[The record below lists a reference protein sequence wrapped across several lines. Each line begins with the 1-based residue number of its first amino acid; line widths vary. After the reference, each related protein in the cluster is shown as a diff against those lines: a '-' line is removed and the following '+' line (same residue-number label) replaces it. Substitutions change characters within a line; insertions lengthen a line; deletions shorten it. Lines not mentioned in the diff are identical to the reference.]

1 MDADKNLGQAIT
13 TTEFAT
19 KQTIEEHLS
28 DGNVYRRLT
37 EELASANQRGFEMKM
52 ESFINRVA
60 PHVSDAEHIFLRR
73 GLKTRR
79 GNMSRFYTL
88 AKVHKFPLQL
98 RPIVATCGTAQS
110 ALSQWLDYILQQ
122 LVPYVGT
129 HIKDSEALR
138 IMLTELDEL
147 PPNAYLIK
155 ADARKMYT
163 CIDTIHGLAIL
174 RQFLEELEAQGDL
187 PVHFNIDLIVEA
199 AALVM
204 RWNIFEYGDCY
215 FQQLRG
221 TAMGTPAAVMWS
233 IIYYWWH
240 EKHTLIPKYGN
251 KLLLLKRFVDD
262 TICIVKIGGDD
273 GMSQLELANFKADF
287 DNFGPGTLTWEV
299 FDPTKSTP
307 FLDLTITIKN
317 GNITTSTYQKP
328 LNLYQY
334 IPPNS
339 AHSRGMIKGMIYG
352 MLQRFYRQNSN
363 REDYWTIAMLFYNRL
378 KNRGWTREIIE
389 PIFIEAHSK
398 IIQQP
403 RSYTKPSTTC

>member
-1 MDADKNLGQAIT
+1 
-13 TTEFAT
+13 
-19 KQTIEEHLS
+19 
-28 DGNVYRRLT
+28 
-37 EELASANQRGFEMKM
+37 MKL

-122 LVPYVGT
+122 LIPYVGI
-129 HIKDSEALR
+129 HFKDSEALR

-204 RWNIFEYGDCY
+204 RFNIFEYGDCSTSNSY
-215 FQQLRG
+215 VVLQW
-221 TAMGTPAAVMWS
+221 V
-233 IIYYWWH
+233 H
-240 EKHTLIPKYGN
+240 
-251 KLLLLKRFVDD
+251 LLLLCGPSS
-262 TICIVKIGGDD
+262 TTGG
-273 GMSQLELANFKADF
+273 M
-287 DNFGPGTLTWEV
+287 
-299 FDPTKSTP
+299 KSTP
-307 FLDLTITIKN
+307 L
-317 GNITTSTYQKP
+317 S
-328 LNLYQY
+328 
-334 IPPNS
+334 PN
-339 AHSRGMIKGMIYG
+339 MEINY
-352 MLQRFYRQNSN
+352 FY
-363 REDYWTIAMLFYNRL
+363 
-378 KNRGWTREIIE
+378 
-389 PIFIEAHSK
+389 
-398 IIQQP
+398 
-403 RSYTKPSTTC
+403 